1 MIELVRDE
9 DPLKC
14 RLRESLPPQ
23 STFWL
28 IPYTRCPCT
37 KVSADR
43 RAMQRIRGGPKV
55 HGMIDQEEP
64 RRRHEELMREAEL
77 YRLRKA
83 LRANR
88 RRPTVSQRTS
98 TLAWELMRFVGRL
111 RKFFRTTKNTG

>member
-1 MIELVRDE
+1 M
-9 DPLKC
+9 
-14 RLRESLPPQ
+14 
-23 STFWL
+23 
-28 IPYTRCPCT
+28 
-37 KVSADR
+37 
-43 RAMQRIRGGPKV
+43 
-55 HGMIDQEEP
+55 HGMIDPEES

-111 RKFFRTTKNTG
+111 RKFFRTTKNAG